1 MEEIFVKSKNL
12 ELFTQVYGK
21 ATNPAVILIYGAAG
35 QGILWDQ
42 DLCKNIAN
50 NGYFVIRFDN
60 RDTGK
65 SSAFDYNISPYNL
78 KDMAQDII
86 IILDYF
92 KIHKAHIVGSSMGG
106 YIAQNL
112 AIYFPSRILTLTL
125 MMTTINSSALRG
137 VRGICNLPG
146 ANIEVIKK
154 ISQLYKVPRS
164 SLEDKINILLQTWEL
179 FNGNMACFPLE
190 QWREL
195 AIESYQRATS
205 KNAVRNH
212 RLAVLN
218 SKADRTKDLQALE
231 IATLIIHGEEDPIIQ
246 VPHAHYAN
254 KNIPG
259 SSTVII
265 KKMGHLLTSVFTNQ
279 IGDELLRHFEKKSY

>member
-1 MEEIFVKSKNL
+1 MEEIFVKSQNL
-12 ELFTQVYGK
+12 EFFTQVYGR

-42 DLCKNIAN
+42 DLCKNIAD

-60 RDTGK
+60 RDTGQ
-65 SSAFDYNISPYNL
+65 SSAFDHNISPYNL
-78 KDMAQDII
+78 KDMAQDIT
-86 IILDYF
+86 IILDHF
-92 KIHKAHIVGSSMGG
+92 KIQKAHIVGSSMGG

-112 AIYFPSRILTLTL
+112 AMYFPSRILTLTL
-125 MMTTINSSALRG
+125 MMTTINSLALRG

-164 SLEDKINILLQTWEL
+164 SLEDKVNILLQTWEL
-179 FNGNMACFPLE
+179 FNGDMSYFPSE

-195 AIESYQRATS
+195 AIESYQRAKS

-212 RLAVLN
+212 RLAILN
-218 SKADRTKDLQALE
+218 SEADRTENLKMLDLP
-231 IATLIIHGEEDPIIQ
+231 TLIIHGEEDPIIQ
-246 VPHAHYAN
+246 IAHAHYTN

-259 SSTVII
+259 SSMVII
-265 KKMGHLLTSVFTNQ
+265 KKMGHLLTSVFVNQ
-279 IGDELLRHFEKKSY
+279 IEDELLRHFEKTSY

>member
-65 SSAFDYNISPYNL
+65 SSAFDYNANPYNL

-125 MMTTINSSALRG
+125 MMTTINSLALRG

-164 SLEDKINILLQTWEL
+164 SLEDKINVLLQTWEL

-279 IGDELLRHFEKKSY
+279 IEDELLRHFEKKSY